1 MQHPGAFRL
10 PDPFAPGPL
19 HTLSRAQVYLLM
31 SRTVG
36 AFTKSEVEAAI
47 KGAIDAGMDVG
58 RVEIISSDGSKV
70 IITKSGVATTDTNGN
85 GTMTIIETPE
95 DLKKL
100 I

>member
-1 MQHPGAFRL
+1 
-10 PDPFAPGPL
+10 
-19 HTLSRAQVYLLM
+19 M